1 MSQHTQQ
8 RTKDIDSDQ
17 HPSPLSPEESA
28 YRIQRPGIGRIVW
41 FVLSAAVI
49 GSLLAVGILPRMNR
63 QAELNAAVTET
74 KTSVPSVNVI
84 TPRRGKT
91 TTDLVL
97 PGSVKASQET
107 TIYSRTTGYLKR
119 RLADIGDR
127 VSAGQLLAEIESPE
141 IDQQAEQ
148 AKADLAKTQANVGQA
163 KADLAKLQANVA
175 QKRAELEKARA
186 DLVQAQADLAVASQS
201 WQRWQILS
209 QQGVVNQQQA
219 DEKQGAY
226 KVNLAKVQAAQNTV
240 NSIQADIEAAQA
252 NVNSGQANI
261 DATIANVGS
270 SEANLKRFGVLQSF
284 KKVTAPFAGIITESR
299 VDSGA
304 LITSNSSNNSS
315 SNNTSL
321 FKIAQTD
328 TLRIYVNVP
337 QTFVKSIQ
345 VGQTAQIKIRELP
358 QRVFMG
364 KVTRTAD
371 ALDASTNTLQTE
383 IQVRN
388 GDNAL
393 RPGMYAQVQF
403 TANRTNPPLIV
414 PSNTLVM
421 RSEGP
426 QVAIVTKDQKVH
438 FQKVELG
445 RDYGTEVEIN
455 SGLQGN
461 ESLIANPTDA
471 VSEGKPVKAVAAKQQ
486 KL

>member
-17 HPSPLSPEESA
+17 HPSLLSPEESA

-41 FVLSAAVI
+41 FVLGAAVI

-119 RLADIGDR
+119 RLVDIGDR
-127 VSAGQLLAEIESPE
+127 VQANQLLAEIESPE
-141 IDQQAEQ
+141 VDQQAEQ

-186 DLVQAQADLAVASQS
+186 DLVQAQADLGVASQS
-201 WQRWQILS
+201 WQRWQILA

-219 DEKQGAY
+219 DERQGAY

-270 SEANLKRFGVLQSF
+270 SQANLKRFGVLQSF
-284 KKVTAPFAGIITESR
+284 KKVTAPFAGIITASS

-304 LITSNSSNNSS
+304 LITSNSS

-358 QRVFMG
+358 QRAFTG
-364 KVTRTAD
+364 TVTRTAD

-421 RSEGP
+421 RSDGP

-486 KL
+486 KLL